1 MARVPDIKVE
11 PPGPKAKRIIDIDT
25 RYLATSTKTSPIAV
39 ESAKGSTVRDVDGNT
54 YIDFTS
60 GVSVLNLGHSH
71 PEVIK
76 AVKAQSER
84 FLHFAGTD
92 FYYEVQSR
100 LASELCRICQGKSD
114 KRVFFSNS
122 GTEAIEA
129 AIKLARWSTERKQ
142 FISFI
147 GCFHGRTMGSLSLT
161 ASKPVQRGRFFPVVP
176 GVSHIPFAYCYR
188 CPYHLEYPSC
198 GIWCAK
204 VLEEV
209 YLDSFLPAEEVAALF
224 LEPVQGEGGYIVPP
238 PEFVKIIARTLKKH
252 SILLVDDEIQAGMG
266 RTGKMWGIEHYGVV
280 PDVICTAKSLGS
292 GIPIGATVFDKKL
305 DFGVEGAHSNT
316 FGGNPIACAA
326 ALATLDAMEK
336 EGVVEQAAKKGLY
349 MSKRLDEL
357 KEEHEI
363 IGDVRG
369 IGMMQATEFVK
380 DRKTREHAK
389 EARDR
394 IVQVALRKGLIL
406 LGCGKSAMRY
416 IPPLTITTEE
426 IDAGIEIL
434 DDSIAAVEKEMKGK
448 SRRTGRKG

>member
-1 MARVPDIKVE
+1 MKVE
-11 PPGPKAKRIIDIDT
+11 PPGPRAKRIIDIDT

-39 ESAKGSTVRDVDGNT
+39 ESSRGSTVRDVDGNT
-54 YIDFTS
+54 YVDFTS
-60 GVSVLNLGHSH
+60 GVAVLNLGHSH
-71 PEVIK
+71 PEVVK
-76 AVKAQSER
+76 AVKAQSEK

-100 LASELCRICQGKSD
+100 LASELNRICPGKFE

-147 GCFHGRTMGSLSLT
+147 GCFHGRTLGSLSLT

-176 GVSHIPFAYCYR
+176 GVTHIPFAYCYR
-188 CPYHLEYPSC
+188 CPYHLDYPSC

-204 VLEEV
+204 VLEET
-209 YLDSFLPAEEVAALF
+209 YFDSFLPAEEVAALF

-238 PEFVKIIARTLKKH
+238 REFVTIIARTLKKH
-252 SILLVDDEIQAGMG
+252 RILLVDDEIQAGMG

-280 PDVICTAKSLGS
+280 PDVVCIAKSLGS

-316 FGGNPIACAA
+316 FGGNPVACAA

-336 EGVVEQAAKKGLY
+336 EGVVAQGAKKGLY
-349 MSKRLDEL
+349 LRKRLEEL
-357 KEEHEI
+357 KDKYEI

-380 DRKTREHAK
+380 DRKTKEHAK
-389 EARDR
+389 EERDR
-394 IVQVALRKGLIL
+394 IAEVAFKKGLIL
-406 LGCGKSAMRY
+406 LGCGKSSMRY
-416 IPPLTITTEE
+416 VPPLTVTIEE
-426 IDAGIEIL
+426 MDAGIEVL
-434 DDSIAAVEKEMKGK
+434 DASIAVVEKEMKGK
-448 SRRTGRKG
+448 ASKVGRKR